1 MALITGITG
10 QHEAS
15 LDEYLLG
22 LKGMHKVLQADAPDD
37 FVTCDGRIDA
47 VNLEPEDSR
56 IFCRLGCDG

>member
-47 VNLEPEDSR
+47 VNLEPED
-56 IFCRLGCDG
+56 